1 MHSPDT
7 IIPHGVIAARGA
19 PLRPLLVKEL
29 WGIASGRALW
39 TMLLIM
45 CPIVGVSFFQAMSL
59 YGEAS
64 AAAVDSPVLASG
76 LSPLDGILVP
86 TFGAFYV
93 TVTLL
98 FPFVAIRALGREKE
112 TGTLRLLLQLP
123 YRLPTLITA
132 KMAAVAIAWL
142 IALIPAATAIV
153 LWRALGGHLHAVE
166 TLNLLLGH
174 MLYGLLIGAVALFA
188 AAIAESAATA
198 AIMTLA
204 ITIGSWIIDF
214 ALAGQPGL
222 AEWVSRLSLTQTLR
236 PFEQGLFS
244 LGLVLGTLAAVLGLA
259 TLTALWLH
267 PGVSLRAKLARSL
280 LCTAVTGA
288 LFLLAAQAR
297 TTIDVTEDRRN
308 SFPAA
313 DQRTLATLREPL
325 VITVNLAPEDP
336 RYVDLRRNVLGK
348 LERVLPNVTIRLAGS
363 GHTIVGRSSEES
375 YGEVEYSYGGRSD
388 KSRSTS
394 HREILPLLYGL
405 AGVPVPTPA
414 AGEDYPGYPLVTSPQ
429 VALFWFL
436 GALPILI
443 VLAWWWSCRAPTIPT
458 KFLKRGGKR

>member
-1 MHSPDT
+1 LRSPDV
-7 IIPHGVIAARGA
+7 IIATRRA

-59 YGEAS
+59 YGESS
-64 AAAVDSPVLASG
+64 AAAIDSPVLASG

-132 KMAAVAIAWL
+132 KMAAVAAAWL
-142 IALIPAATAIV
+142 IALILAATALA
-153 LWRALGGHLHAVE
+153 LWRALGGHLAALE

-174 MLYGLLIGAVALFA
+174 LLYGLLIGAVALFA

-204 ITIGSWIIDF
+204 VTIGSWVIDF

-222 AEWVSRLSLTQTLR
+222 AEWLSRLSLTQTLR

-244 LGLVLGTLAAVLGLA
+244 IGLVLGTLAAVLGLA
-259 TLTALWLH
+259 TLAAIWLH
-267 PGVSLRAKLARSL
+267 PGVPLRAKLARSL
-280 LCTAVTGA
+280 VCTAVTGA
-288 LFLLAAQAR
+288 LLVLAAQAR

-308 SFPAA
+308 SFPAT
-313 DQRTLATLREPL
+313 DQRALAALREPL

-348 LERVLPNVTIRLAGS
+348 LERVLPSVTIRLAGS

-405 AGVPVPTPA
+405 AGVPVPTPGT
-414 AGEDYPGYPLVTSPQ
+414 GEDYPGYPLVTNPQ
-429 VALFWFL
+429 VVLPWFL

-443 VLAWWWSCRAPTIPT
+443 VLAWWWSCRAPTISPRFV
-458 KFLKRGGKR
+458 KAGGKR

>member
-1 MHSPDT
+1 LPSPD
-7 IIPHGVIAARGA
+7 VIAARRA

-29 WGIASGRALW
+29 WGVAIGRALW

-59 YGEAS
+59 YGESS
-64 AAAVDSPVLASG
+64 AAGVDSPVLASG

-123 YRLPTLITA
+123 YRMPTLITA
-132 KMAAVAIAWL
+132 KMAAVASAWL
-142 IALIPAATAIV
+142 IALIPAASALLI
-153 LWRALGGHLHAVE
+153 WRALGGHLDAGE

-174 MLYGLLIGAVALFA
+174 LLYGLLIGAVALFA

-236 PFEQGLFS
+236 PFEQGLLS
-244 LGLVLGTLAAVLGLA
+244 LGLVFGSLVAVVGLA
-259 TLTALWLH
+259 TLSALWLH
-267 PGVSLRAKLARSL
+267 PGVPLWAKFTRSL
-280 LCTAVTGA
+280 LCAAVTGA
-288 LFLLAAQAR
+288 LLILAAQTR

-313 DQRTLATLREPL
+313 DQRALAALREPL
-325 VITVNLAPEDP
+325 AVAVNLAPEDP
-336 RYVDLRRNVLGK
+336 RYVDLRRNVLSK
-348 LERVLPNVTIRLAGS
+348 LERVLPNITIRLAGS
-363 GHTIVGRSSEES
+363 GHTIVSRSSEES
-375 YGEVEYSYGGRSD
+375 YGEVEYNYGGRSD

-405 AGVPVPTPA
+405 AGVPVPTPV
-414 AGEDYPGYPLVTSPQ
+414 AGEDYPGYPLVTNAD

-436 GALPILI
+436 GGLPILI
-443 VLAWWWSCRAPTIPT
+443 VLAWWWSCSVPSIHP
-458 KFLKRGGKR
+458 KFVKAGGKP

>member
-1 MHSPDT
+1 LRSPDT
-7 IIPHGVIAARGA
+7 IVSRDVVAAHRA

-39 TMLLIM
+39 TMLLIV

-59 YGEAS
+59 YGESS

-123 YRLPTLITA
+123 YRVPTLITA
-132 KMAAVAIAWL
+132 KMAAVAAAWL
-142 IALIPAATAIV
+142 IALIPAASALV
-153 LWRALGGHLHAVE
+153 LWRVHGGHLDAVE
-166 TLNLLLGH
+166 TFNLLLGH
-174 MLYGLLIGAVALFA
+174 LLYGLLIGAVALFA

-204 ITIGSWIIDF
+204 VTIGSWIIDF

-244 LGLVLGTLAAVLGLA
+244 LGLVLGALTAVVGLA
-259 TLTALWLH
+259 TLAAIWLH
-267 PGVSLRAKLARSL
+267 PGVPLRAKLARSL
-280 LCTAVTGA
+280 VCVAVTGA
-288 LFLLAAQAR
+288 LLLLAAQTR
-297 TTIDVTEDRRN
+297 TAVDVTEDRRN

-313 DQRTLATLREPL
+313 DQRALATLREPL
-325 VITVNLAPEDP
+325 VITVSLAPEDP

-405 AGVPVPTPA
+405 AGVPTPA
-414 AGEDYPGYPLVTSPQ
+414 PVPGEDYPGYPLVTNATI
-429 VALFWFL
+429 ALPWFL

-443 VLAWWWSCRAPTIPT
+443 VLAWWWSCRAPAMSP
-458 KFLKRGGKR
+458 KFVKAGGKP

>member
-1 MHSPDT
+1 LRSPDV
-7 IIPHGVIAARGA
+7 IIATRRA
-19 PLRPLLVKEL
+19 PLRPLVVKEL

-59 YGEAS
+59 YGESS
-64 AAAVDSPVLASG
+64 AAAVGSPVLASG

-132 KMAAVAIAWL
+132 KMAAITATWL
-142 IALIPAATAIV
+142 IALVPAASALV
-153 LWRALGGHLHAVE
+153 LWRTLGGHLDAVE

-174 MLYGLLIGAVALFA
+174 LLYGLLIGAVALFA

-204 ITIGSWIIDF
+204 VTIGSWIIDF

-236 PFEQGLFS
+236 PFEQGLLSF
-244 LGLVLGTLAAVLGLA
+244 GLVLGTLAAVLGFA
-259 TLTALWLH
+259 TLAAIWLH
-267 PGVSLRAKLARSL
+267 PGVPLRAKLARSL
-280 LCTAVTGA
+280 LCAAVTGA
-288 LFLLAAQAR
+288 LLFLAAQAR

-313 DQRTLATLREPL
+313 DQRALATLRQPL

-348 LERVLPNVTIRLAGS
+348 LERVVPNVTIRLAGS

-405 AGVPVPTPA
+405 AGVPVPTPV
-414 AGEDYPGYPLVTSPQ
+414 AGEDYAGYPLVNNAP

-443 VLAWWWSCRAPTIPT
+443 VLAWWWSCRAPTISPRFV
-458 KFLKRGGKR
+458 KAGGKL

>member
-1 MHSPDT
+1 MRSPEV
-7 IIPHGVIAARGA
+7 IIAARRA

-45 CPIVGVSFFQAMSL
+45 CSIVGVSFFQAMSL
-59 YGEAS
+59 YGESS
-64 AAAVDSPVLASG
+64 AAAADSPVLASG

-123 YRLPTLITA
+123 YRVPTLITA
-132 KMAAVAIAWL
+132 KMVAVAAAWL
-142 IALIPAATAIV
+142 VALIPAASALV
-153 LWRALGGHLHAVE
+153 FWRALGGHLDAVE

-174 MLYGLLIGAVALFA
+174 LLYGLLIGAVALFA

-244 LGLVLGTLAAVLGLA
+244 LGLILGALVAVLGLA
-259 TLTALWLH
+259 TLAALWLH
-267 PGVSLRAKLARSL
+267 PGVGLRAKLARSL
-280 LCTAVTGA
+280 VCAAVTGV
-288 LFLLAAQAR
+288 LLLLAAQTR

-348 LERVLPNVTIRLAGS
+348 LDRIIPNVTIRLAGS
-363 GHTIVGRSSEES
+363 GHTIVGRSNEES
-375 YGEVEYSYGGRSD
+375 YG
-388 KSRSTS
+388 
-394 HREILPLLYGL
+394 I
-405 AGVPVPTPA
+405 
-414 AGEDYPGYPLVTSPQ
+414 
-429 VALFWFL
+429 
-436 GALPILI
+436 
-443 VLAWWWSCRAPTIPT
+443 
-458 KFLKRGGKR
+458 